1 MKGWFNLTRGTVEY
15 DFASGKS
22 SGKLV
27 IDARSGQSGNG
38 ARDKRMHRTI
48 LESDRYPENRFY
60 PGSR

>member
-1 MKGWFNLTRGTVEY
+1 VEY